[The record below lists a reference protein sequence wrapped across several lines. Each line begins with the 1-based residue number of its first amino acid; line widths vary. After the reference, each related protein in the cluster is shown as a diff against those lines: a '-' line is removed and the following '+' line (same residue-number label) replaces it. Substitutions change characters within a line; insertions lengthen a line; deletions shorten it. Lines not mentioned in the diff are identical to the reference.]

1 MANWG
6 ILGKLEVYQL
16 WENRMTDLSKETEG
30 KNDKPADILPPADVI
45 VQTQHQVTIGGK
57 TLNYTATTG
66 RIILKSEDE
75 KEGEKPKA
83 AIFFVAYT
91 LDAPEG
97 QSAAD
102 FANSRPITFAFN
114 GGPGSSSVWLH
125 LGVLG
130 PRRVVLEENGRALPP
145 PYRLVDNEFSL
156 LDQTDLVFIDP
167 VTTGFSRAVPGEKDK
182 QFHGFKADIES
193 VGDFI
198 RLYVSRYHRWGS
210 PRYLIGESY
219 GTTRAAGLSG
229 YLQERHG
236 LYLNGILLIS
246 VVLNF
251 LTLEFDPGNDLPFIL
266 FLPTYAATAWYHKQL
281 AEDLQGNLTQLLT
294 EVEAFAMG
302 EYAAALLQGDALS
315 GERRQEIAAKL
326 ARYTGLSSGY
336 IESTNLRINIHR
348 FVKELLRR
356 QRRTVGR
363 LDSRYLGIDRDAAGE
378 GHEYD
383 PSYAIIQ
390 GAYSGTFN
398 DYIRR
403 ELGFDSDLP
412 YEILSERVHPWS
424 FEQHQNSYVNVG
436 ETLRKALSM
445 NPHLRVFVANGYYD
459 LATPYLATR
468 YTFNHLE
475 LDESLRDNVQMKH
488 YEAGHMMYI
497 HDPSLAQ
504 LKRDLDN
511 FLSGA

>member
-1 MANWG
+1 
-6 ILGKLEVYQL
+6 
-16 WENRMTDLSKETEG
+16 MTDQTTEQEG
-30 KNDKPADILPPADVI
+30 KNNKQTTTAPPSDTI
-45 VQTQHQVTIGGK
+45 VQTHHTATIGGK
-57 TLNYTATTG
+57 ALKYTATTG
-66 RIILKSEDE
+66 RLILKAEDE

-97 QSAAD
+97 DAARD
-102 FANSRPITFAFN
+102 FVNSRPITFAFN

-130 PRRVVLEENGRALPP
+130 PRRVVLEENGRSLPP
-145 PYRLVDNEFSL
+145 PYRLVENEFSL
-156 LDQTDLVFIDP
+156 LDKTDLVFIDP

-219 GTTRAAGLSG
+219 GTTRASGLAG

-236 LYLNGILLIS
+236 MYLNGIMLIS

-251 LTLEFDPGNDLPFIL
+251 LTLEFDPGNDLPYIL
-266 FLPTYAATAWYHKQL
+266 FLPTYAATAWYHRQL
-281 AEDLQGNLTQLLT
+281 NEELQGSLEDLLG

-302 EYAAALLQGDALS
+302 EYATALLQGDMLPA
-315 GERRQEIAAKL
+315 ERKKDIAAKL
-326 ARYTGLSSGY
+326 ARYTGLSISY

-348 FVKELLRR
+348 FVKELLRN

-363 LDSRYLGIDRDAAGE
+363 LDSRYLGVDRDAAGE

-398 DYIRR
+398 DYVRSD
-403 ELGFDSDLP
+403 LQFDSDLP
-412 YEILSERVHPWS
+412 YEILSERVRPWS
-424 FEQHQNSYVNVG
+424 YEDHQNSYVNVA
-436 ETLRKALSM
+436 EALRKAISM
-445 NPHLRVFVANGYYD
+445 NPHLRIFVANGYYD

-468 YTFNHLE
+468 YTFNHLD
-475 LDESLRDNVQMKH
+475 LDESRRHNVHMKH

-504 LKRDLDN
+504 LKWDLND
-511 FLSGA
+511 FLDLQ

>member
-1 MANWG
+1 
-6 ILGKLEVYQL
+6 
-16 WENRMTDLSKETEG
+16 MTMSNGDNNTTKNETT
-30 KNDKPADILPPADVI
+30 PQTTPPPTDVI
-45 VQTQHQVTIGGK
+45 VQTHHTATIGGRSL
-57 TLNYTATTG
+57 TYTATTG

-91 LDAPEG
+91 LDRPEEV
-97 QSAAD
+97 SETAHAA
-102 FANSRPITFAFN
+102 SRPITFSFN

-130 PRRVVLEENGRALPP
+130 PRRVVLEQDGHLLPP
-145 PYRLVDNEFSL
+145 PYQLVDNDFSL
-156 LDQTDLVFIDP
+156 LDKTDLVFIDP

-182 QFHGFKADIES
+182 QFHGFKPDIES

-198 RLYVSRYHRWGS
+198 RLYTSRYHRWGS
-210 PRYLIGESY
+210 PRFLIGESY
-219 GTTRAAGLSG
+219 GTTRAAGLAG

-236 LYLNGILLIS
+236 YYLNGIMLVS

-251 LTLEFDPGNDLPFIL
+251 LTISFDTGNDLPYIL
-266 FLPTYAATAWYHKQL
+266 FLPTYAATAYYHKAL
-281 AEDLQGNLTQLLT
+281 EPDLQVDLRRTLA
-294 EVEAFAMG
+294 EVEAFALG
-302 EYAAALLQGDALS
+302 EYATALMMGDQLAD
-315 GERRQEIAAKL
+315 ERRAEIAARL
-326 ARYTGLSSGY
+326 ARYTGLSTRY
-336 IESTNLRINIHR
+336 IESTNLRIDIHR
-348 FVKELLRR
+348 FVKELLRD

-363 LDSRYLGIDRDAAGE
+363 LDSRFQGIDRDSAGE
-378 GHEYD
+378 AYEYD

-390 GAYSGTFN
+390 GPYTGMLN

-403 ELGFDSDLP
+403 ELKFESDLP
-412 YEILSERVHPWS
+412 YEILSGRVHPWA
-424 FEQHQNSYVNVG
+424 FDEHQNSYVNVG
-436 ETLRKALSM
+436 ETLRKAMSI

-468 YTFNHLE
+468 YTFSHLE
-475 LDESLRDNVQMKH
+475 LDPSLRNNITMTH

-504 LKRDLDN
+504 LKTDLDT
-511 FLSGA
+511 FLTNTLAGQQPVA

>member
-1 MANWG
+1 
-6 ILGKLEVYQL
+6 
-16 WENRMTDLSKETEG
+16 MTDQPQEQEG
-30 KNDKPADILPPADVI
+30 KNEKKANIPPPTDTI
-45 VQTQHQVTIGGK
+45 TQTNHTITIGGK
-57 TLNYTATTG
+57 TLHYTATTG
-66 RIILKSEDE
+66 RIILKAEDE

-91 LDAPEG
+91 LNPPDGKPK
-97 QSAAD
+97 AD
-102 FANSRPITFAFN
+102 YENSRPITFAFN

-130 PRRVVLEENGRALPP
+130 PRRVVLEESGRTLPP
-145 PYRLVDNEFSL
+145 PYRLVENEFSL
-156 LDQTDLVFIDP
+156 LDKTDLVFIDP

-198 RLYVSRYHRWGS
+198 RLFVSRYHRWGS
-210 PRYLIGESY
+210 PRFLIGESY
-219 GTTRAAGLSG
+219 GTTRAAGLAG

-236 LYLNGILLIS
+236 MYLNGIMLIS

-251 LTLEFDPGNDLPFIL
+251 MTLEFDPGNDLPYIL
-266 FLPTYAATAWYHKQL
+266 FLPTYAATAVYHKRVAVDNLDDRL
-281 AEDLQGNLTQLLT
+281 AE
-294 EVEAFAMG
+294 VETFALG
-302 EYAAALLQGDALS
+302 EYATALMQGDALPV
-315 GERRQEIAAKL
+315 GRKQEIAAKL
-326 ARYTGLSSGY
+326 AQYTGLSASY
-336 IESTNLRINIHR
+336 IESTNIRINIHR
-348 FVKELLRR
+348 FVKELLRD

-363 LDSRYLGIDRDAAGE
+363 LDSRYVGIDRDAAGE
-378 GHEYD
+378 NHEYD
-383 PSYAIIQ
+383 PSYAVIQ

-403 ELGFDSDLP
+403 ELKFDSDLP
-412 YEILSERVHPWS
+412 YEIISERVHPWS
-424 FEQHQNSYVNVG
+424 FEEHQNSYVNVG
-436 ETLRKALSM
+436 ETLRKAMSM

-468 YTFNHLE
+468 YTFNHLA
-475 LDESLRDNVQMKH
+475 LDDSLRNNVQMKH

-504 LKRDLDN
+504 LKKDMDE
-511 FLSGA
+511 FLELS